1 VVTVTAVPV
10 RIMFLVTE
18 DWYFC
23 SHRLG
28 LALSLA
34 AKGMEVAVACRVD
47 RHGEQIEKAGLRLY
61 PLQWTRRS
69 LNPLHLIA
77 STWRIWRAY
86 RNFRPDITHHVALKP
101 VLLGSL
107 AARLAGVRRVVNAV
121 AGLGFVFSSQSLRAR
136 VLKIVMTFAFRL
148 LLDGRRFR
156 TIVQNDDDGRVLES
170 RGIVAH
176 DHLMVIRGA
185 GVDLDRFRPTPE
197 PPGTARAVMV
207 SRMIREKG
215 VSELVEAARM
225 LQARSVPVRI
235 VLAGT
240 PDPENPTAIPEAML
254 NAWAREGVIDYLG
267 HVDDVPTL
275 WQRSHIAVLPSYYG
289 EGVPLA
295 LIEAAAA
302 GRPLIAADGPGL
314 RDITRPGESGLLV
327 PPRDAV
333 ALALAIEMLVKDSGL
348 RVHLGAGARRLA
360 ETAFGAGAVFEATL
374 AVYRDLLR
382 DP

>member
-1 VVTVTAVPV
+1 
-10 RIMFLVTE
+10 MFLVTE

-34 AKGMEVAVACRVD
+34 SRGMEVAVACRVD
-47 RHGEQIEKAGLRLY
+47 RHGEEIEKAGLRLY
-61 PLQWTRRS
+61 PLPWTRRS
-69 LNPLHLIA
+69 LNPFRLCA
-77 STWRIWRAY
+77 AVWRIRRAY
-86 RNFRPDITHHVALKP
+86 RRFRPDIVHHVALKP

-136 VLKIVMTFAFRL
+136 ILKIVMTVAFRL
-148 LLDGRRFR
+148 LLDGRNFR
-156 TIVQNDDDGRVLES
+156 TIVQNDDDGKVLES
-170 RGIVAH
+170 RGIVRH
-176 DHLMVIRGA
+176 DHLVVIRGA
-185 GVDLDRFRPTPE
+185 GVDLDRFRPTLE
-197 PPGTARAVMV
+197 PPGPVRAVMV

-215 VSELVEAARM
+215 VRELVEAARM
-225 LQARSVPVRI
+225 LQARGVPVR
-235 VLAGT
+235 VALVGT
-240 PDPENPTAIPEAML
+240 PDPENPSAIPEAML

-267 HVDDVPTL
+267 HVNDVPAL

-333 ALALAIEMLVKDSGL
+333 ALARAIEMLVNDSAL
-348 RVHLGAGARRLA
+348 RAHLGTGARRLA

-374 AVYRDLLR
+374 AVYRELLH
-382 DP
+382 DA

>member
-1 VVTVTAVPV
+1 
-10 RIMFLVTE
+10 MFLVTE

-23 SHRLG
+23 SHRLA
-28 LALSLA
+28 LALSLT

-47 RHGEQIEKAGLRLY
+47 HHGDEIEKAGLRLY

-69 LNPLHLIA
+69 LNPLHLVA

-86 RNFRPDITHHVALKP
+86 RLFRPDIVHHVALKP

-107 AARLAGVRRVVNAV
+107 AARLAGVRHVVNAV

-136 VLKIVMTFAFRL
+136 VLKIVMTIAFRL

-156 TIVQNDDDGRVLES
+156 TIVQNDDDGKVLES

-197 PPGTARAVMV
+197 PPGPVRAVMV

-215 VSELVEAARM
+215 VRELVEAARM
-225 LQARSVPVRI
+225 LQAREIPVRV

-267 HVDDVPTL
+267 HVNNVPVL

-333 ALALAIEMLVKDSGL
+333 ALALAIEMLVKDSAM
-348 RVHLGAGARRLA
+348 RAHLGAGARRLA
-360 ETAFGAGAVFEATL
+360 ESVFGAGAVFEATL

-382 DP
+382 DH